1 MVTSFRSLTL
11 LLLFVLTTSI
21 CYSELLPSSQ
31 SQTLL
36 RIQSLLNY
44 PNVLS
49 SWKNKTDFCSIEPTS
64 SVTVVCYEGS
74 ITQLHIIGEKSAP
87 PLPRN
92 FSTSLFV
99 DTLARLSSLKV
110 LTLVSL
116 GLRGQLPGSISG
128 LTSLEILNIST
139 NFFQG
144 VIPQEISSLTNLQT
158 LILDDNLFHGKIPV
172 ELGSLSLLA
181 VLSIKKNLLNGSMP
195 DSLGNL
201 ENLRILD
208 LSRNELTGPVPD
220 ITRLTN
226 LQVLELGDN
235 SLGPQFPQMDSKK
248 IVTLVLRKNKFHS
261 AIPEEVSSF
270 TQLQTIDLSFNKFV
284 GRFQPSLLSLPSVRY
299 LNIEGNRFTGIL
311 SVDMACNTVLQ
322 LVDLS
327 GNLLTGSLP
336 KCLLSDPKNRVVI
349 SANNCLANGDRIQH
363 DMSFCSNEALA
374 VGIIPH
380 HRKKKQASTMVLA
393 LSVSGGI
400 IGGITIVAL
409 VFLALRRARGMKIV
423 NSPPARSVKEKAS
436 TGNSNL
442 HPDARYTSRAIKL
455 GALGVPPYRTYSLK
469 ELEDAT
475 HNFDTSAFINDG
487 PYGQMYRGQLKDGSV
502 IAIRCLKMKKSHST
516 QRFMHHI
523 DLISKLR
530 NQNLVSAL
538 GHCFECYLDDS
549 SVSRIFLVFEYV
561 PNGTL
566 RDWLSDRS
574 NRKRLTWSRRIS
586 AAIGV
591 ARGIQFLH
599 TGILPG
605 VFTNNIKITD
615 ILLDQNLV
623 AKIGSHNL
631 PIIAQIMGKV
641 GSQRKS
647 KEVDATRIQY
657 QEKSDIKDLGVIL
670 LEIIVGR
677 NISTQNEVEIVM
689 DQLQASLT
697 ADSAARKSMID
708 PVVRNAYSDES
719 LKTMMEISSRCL
731 LKNPADRP
739 SLEDVLWNL
748 RFAVQVQDSSQSS
761 DGSPDSPF
769 RTSLPWH

>member
-1 MVTSFRSLTL
+1 MGTSFRSSTL
-11 LLLFVLTTSI
+11 LLLLVLTNSF
-21 CYSELLPSSQ
+21 CHSELQPSSET
-31 SQTLL
+31 QTLL
-36 RIQSLLNY
+36 TIQSLLGY
-44 PNVLS
+44 PDVLS
-49 SWKNKTDFCSIEPTS
+49 SWKNKTDFCNIEPTS

-74 ITQLHIIGEKSAP
+74 ITQLHIIGEKRAP

-92 FSTSLFV
+92 FSTPLFV
-99 DTLARLSSLKV
+99 NTLVKLPSLKV

-158 LILDDNLFHGKIPV
+158 LILDDNLFHGRIPD
-172 ELGSLSLLA
+172 ELSSLSLLA
-181 VLSIKKNLLNGSMP
+181 VLSMKKNLLNGSMP
-195 DSLGNL
+195 ELFGNL
-201 ENLRILD
+201 ENLRVLD
-208 LSRNELTGPVPD
+208 LSRNKLTGSVPN
-220 ITRLTN
+220 IRRLTN
-226 LQVLELGDN
+226 LQVLQLGDN
-235 SLGPQFPQMDSKK
+235 FLGPQFPQIGSKK
-248 IVTLVLRKNKFHS
+248 IITLVLRRNKFHS
-261 AIPEEVSSF
+261 AIPDEVSSF
-270 TQLQTIDLSFNKFV
+270 NQLQIIDLSFNKFV
-284 GRFQPSLLSLPSVRY
+284 GRFPPSLFSLPSVSY
-299 LNIEGNRFTGIL
+299 LNIGENRFTGIL
-311 SVDMACNTVLQ
+311 SVDMACNAALK

-327 GNLLTGSLP
+327 GNLLSGSLP
-336 KCLLSDPKNRVVI
+336 NCLLSDPKNRVVI
-349 SANNCLANGDRIQH
+349 SANNCLANGERSQH
-363 DMSFCSNEALA
+363 AISFCSTEALA

-380 HRKKKQASTMVLA
+380 HQKKRQASKMVLA

-400 IGGITIVAL
+400 IGVIIIVAL
-409 VFLALRRARGMKIV
+409 VFLALRRVRGTRIV
-423 NSPPARSVKEKAS
+423 KSPPDRSMKEKAS

-442 HPDARYTSRAIKL
+442 HPDARYTSRAMKL
-455 GALGVPPYRTYSLK
+455 GALGVPAYRTYSLK

-475 HNFDTSAFINDG
+475 NNFDTSAFINDG
-487 PYGQMYRGQLKDGSV
+487 PYSQMYKGQLKDGMV

-523 DLISKLR
+523 ELISKLR

-561 PNGTL
+561 PHGTL
-566 RDWLSDRS
+566 RDWLSVRS

-591 ARGIQFLH
+591 AKGIQFLH
-599 TGILPG
+599 TGIVPG
-605 VFTNNIKITD
+605 VFTNNLKITD

-631 PIIAQIMGKV
+631 PIIAQNMGKV
-641 GSQRKS
+641 GSQRRS

-677 NISTQNEVEIVM
+677 NISTQNDVEIVM

-708 PVVRNAYSDES
+708 PAVRNAYSDES
-719 LKTMMEISSRCL
+719 LKTMMEISSRCM

-761 DGSPDSPF
+761 DASPDSPF
-769 RTSLPWH
+769 RTSVPWH